1 MNCDKIRLGQ
11 FNTANSIWTTYLPCK
26 IFIDENEAFL
36 DPFCGKNDI
45 LNAVQKINPCAKT
58 IGLDIDKSLNAIYND
73 SLKEIPYRYKD
84 YAIITNPPY
93 LAKNSATRKKLD
105 IPYFAESNHDD
116 LYKIALDKCLQ
127 NNDKVL
133 AIVPETA
140 IHNYPTKWMKEIIIT
155 CDKLFEDTEC
165 PVCIIIFD
173 KEYARHNRPIEIWNK
188 STYLG
193 TFYDILIRPI
203 EKLSAPKAK
212 YEIKFN
218 DPNGELALIAIDS
231 ANGIDKIR
239 FLKSKE
245 LQYSAPILNT
255 SRAITKISLNN
266 ANVQIETL
274 IERCN
279 ITLQKLRKESN
290 DLILSSFKG
299 NDKFGIRRR
308 RLDFAL
314 ARKIIECNYD

>member
-1 MNCDKIRLGQ
+1 MKKLQLGQ
-11 FNTANSIWTTYLPCK
+11 FNTANPIWTTYLPCK
-26 IFIDENEAFL
+26 IFIDENKAFL

-45 LNAVQKINPCAKT
+45 LNAVQKINPHAKT

-73 SLKEIPYRYKD
+73 SLKEIPYKYKD

-133 AIVPETA
+133 AIIPETA

-173 KEYARHNRPIEIWNK
+173 KEYARLHRPIEIWNK

-193 TFYDILIRPI
+193 TYCDILIRPI

-239 FLKSKE
+239 FLKSEE
-245 LQYSAPILNT
+245 LQYNAPILNT
-255 SRAITKISLNN
+255 SRAITKISIKNLPIKLDILIAKLNK
-266 ANVQIETL
+266 QFQTI
-274 IERCN
+274 
-279 ITLQKLRKESN
+279 RKDSH
-290 DLILSSFKG
+290 DLLLSPFKN

-314 ARKIIECNYD
+314 ARKLIENNIK